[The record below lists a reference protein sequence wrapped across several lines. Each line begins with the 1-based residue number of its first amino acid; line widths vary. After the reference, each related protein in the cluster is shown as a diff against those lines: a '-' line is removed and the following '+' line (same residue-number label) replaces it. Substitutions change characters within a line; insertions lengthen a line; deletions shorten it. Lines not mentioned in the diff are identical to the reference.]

1 MSDMRL
7 AGCRVEPLG
16 SYLKALGVLRLIAE
30 QADASAAAWWS
41 GDEFWL
47 RTTLSEN
54 ELVDFFVNRYS
65 PTPLLAPWNKGSGF
79 GQEDATKSKTAVA
92 AVSCIETSNL
102 DRLAEYRRAIAVVQA
117 VRLKR
122 GWYELDK
129 DVQVAVC
136 RNELP
141 DDCLRWLDATV
152 VLTANGRAFPPLL
165 GTGGNDGRFDFASN
179 FMQRIAELFGL
190 ADRPRGAA
198 QPEELLRAAL
208 LAAGAVR
215 LDRAAIGQF
224 DPAGAGGP
232 GSSPLGSAESLS
244 NPWDFVLLLE
254 GALVFASAAARRL
267 SGQEAASVPFIV
279 PSSAAGFAS
288 AAQAESTRGEL
299 WAPLWERPA
308 RFAEIDRLIS
318 EGRAE
323 YNGRQ
328 ATSGLDLARSLAT
341 LGVDRGISGFVR
353 HGFMERNGLAT
364 FAVPLG
370 RVEVKAQPGA
380 AVLGQLDAWALQFR
394 YLKNAPDT
402 VGALLRQL
410 DDAQFAVTA
419 GGGPVALQRVLSC
432 AAELDALSARSRAVR
447 EKVNRPLA
455 GRLSARD
462 WLPQLNDGSVEFELA
477 VSLASLRSGAS
488 GTSWTRELI
497 GPRAGGLDRPPLVA
511 GFGRRPIVAVL
522 ADCLARLAIDRQP
535 ADAIDPHWL
544 AGASPIAAR
553 LLSVEAFLAGDVD
566 DRRVGALLAAMCL
579 LDWRYAPRLEWNGAE
594 RHRPVH
600 PALALIAPFF
610 HSGGRRHVSDGEPA
624 QALLIAER
632 SWPRLMMAGLQ
643 DRVLEQAIRRLRIS
657 GHWPLVG
664 SAADSLKRLAG
675 QVDPVRLAAACL
687 IPISNG
693 AAKALLDRCAT
704 SQPSMS
710 TTQQPAQEAQ

>member
-1 MSDMRL
+1 MSDMQL
-7 AGCRVEPLG
+7 VGCRVEPLG
-16 SYLKALGVLRLIAE
+16 SYLKALGVLRLVAE
-30 QADASAAAWWS
+30 QADASAAGWWS

-47 RTTLSEN
+47 RTALSEN

-79 GQEDATKSKTAVA
+79 GEEDASKSKTAVA
-92 AVSCIETSNL
+92 AVSCIETSSL
-102 DRLAEYRRAIAVVQA
+102 DRLAEYRGAIAAVQA
-117 VRLKR
+117 VRRKS
-122 GWYELDK
+122 GWYKLDK
-129 DVQVAVC
+129 EVQVAVC

-190 ADRPRGAA
+190 TDRARGAA

-208 LAAGAVR
+208 LSPGPVR
-215 LDRAAIGQF
+215 LDLAKIGQF

-232 GSSPLGSAESLS
+232 RSSPLGSAESLS

-279 PSSAAGFAS
+279 SSSGAGFAS
-288 AAQAESTRGEL
+288 AAGAESTRGEL

-370 RVEVKAQPGA
+370 RVQVKAQVGA
-380 AVLGQLDAWALQFR
+380 AVLGQLDAWAAQFR
-394 YLKNAPDT
+394 YLKNAPDA

-410 DDAQFAVTA
+410 DDAQFAVTQ
-419 GGGPVALQRVLSC
+419 GGGPVALQSVLSC
-432 AAELDALSARSRAVR
+432 AAELDALSTRSRAVR
-447 EKVNRPLA
+447 EKINRPLA

-462 WLPQLNDGSVEFELA
+462 WVPQLADESVEFELA
-477 VSLASLRSGAS
+477 ASLASLRSGAS
-488 GTSWTRELI
+488 GSSWIRDLT
-497 GPRAGGLDRPPLVA
+497 GPRADRSDRPPLVA

-535 ADAIDPHWL
+535 TDAEEHWL
-544 AGASPIAAR
+544 SGARPIAAT
-553 LLSVEAFLAGDVD
+553 LLTVEAFLAGDVD
-566 DRRVGALLAAMCL
+566 DRRISALLAGMCL
-579 LDWRYAPRLEWNGAE
+579 LDWRAAPRLERDRAE
-594 RHRPVH
+594 RHAPVN
-600 PALALIAPFF
+600 PAFAVVAPFF
-610 HSGGRRHVSDGEPA
+610 HPLVGGDGGDRQPVETP
-624 QALLIAER
+624 LIADR
-632 SWPRLMMAGLQ
+632 SWPRLMVAGLH
-643 DRVLEQAIRRLRIS
+643 DRVLEQAIRRLRI
-657 GHWPLVG
+657 GGYWPLVG
-664 SAADSLKRLAG
+664 SADRLTL
-675 QVDPVRLAAACL
+675 QVDPIRLAAACL

-693 AAKALLDRCAT
+693 AAKSLRERCAT
-704 SQPSMS
+704 SQPSTS
-710 TTQQPAQEAQ
+710 TTQQTAQEA

>member
-1 MSDMRL
+1 MSEMHL
-7 AGCRVEPLG
+7 VGCRVEPLG
-16 SYLKALGVLRLIAE
+16 SYLKALGVLRLVAE
-30 QADASAAAWWS
+30 QADASAAGWWS

-79 GQEDATKSKTAVA
+79 GEEDATKSKTAVA
-92 AVSCIETSNL
+92 AVSCIETSSL
-102 DRLAEYRRAIAVVQA
+102 DRLVAYRGAIAAVQA
-117 VRLKR
+117 VRTR
-122 GWYELDK
+122 SGWYRLDK
-129 DVQVAVC
+129 EVQVAVC

-152 VLTANGRAFPPLL
+152 VLTAKGRAFPPLL

-190 ADRPRGAA
+190 VDRARGAA

-208 LAAGAVR
+208 LSPGAVR

-279 PSSAAGFAS
+279 ASSGAGFAS

-299 WAPLWERPA
+299 WAPLWQWPT

-323 YNGRQ
+323 YNGHQ

-341 LGVDRGISGFVR
+341 LGVDRGIIGFVR
-353 HGFMERNGLAT
+353 HGFLERNGLAT

-370 RVEVKAQPGA
+370 RVEVKRQAGA
-380 AVLGQLDAWALQFR
+380 VVLGQLDGWALQFR
-394 YLKNAPDT
+394 YLKNAPDA
-402 VGALLRQL
+402 VGALLRQF
-410 DDAQFAVTA
+410 DDAQFSVTA
-419 GGGPVALQRVLSC
+419 GGGPVALQRVLSF
-432 AAELDALSARSRAVR
+432 AAELDALGTRSRAVR
-447 EKVNRPLA
+447 DKVNRPLA
-455 GRLSARD
+455 GRLNAGD
-462 WLPQLNDGSVEFELA
+462 WLRQLDDGSVEFELA
-477 VSLASLRSGAS
+477 ASLASLRSSSS
-488 GTSWTRELI
+488 GTSWIRDLT
-497 GPRAGGLDRPPLVA
+497 GSRAANSDRPPLVV
-511 GFGRRPIVAVL
+511 GFGRRPLKAIL
-522 ADCLARLAIDRQP
+522 ADCLDRLAIDRQP
-535 ADAIDPHWL
+535 DDAVEPHWL
-544 AGASPIAAR
+544 SGARPIAAT

-566 DRRVGALLAAMCL
+566 DRRISALLAGLCL
-579 LDWRYAPRLEWNGAE
+579 LNWRYVPRLERDGAD
-594 RHRPVH
+594 RHTPVN

-610 HSGGRRHVSDGEPA
+610 HPVSRREVGEDESDE
-624 QALLIAER
+624 ALLIADR
-632 SWPRLMMAGLQ
+632 SWPRLLVAGLH

-657 GHWPLVG
+657 GYWPLMN
-664 SAADSLKRLAG
+664 SSDRLTN
-675 QVDPVRLAAACL
+675 QVDPIRLAAACL

-693 AAKALLDRCAT
+693 AAKSLRERCAT
-704 SQPSMS
+704 SQPSTS
-710 TTQQPAQEAQ
+710 TTQQTAQEA

>member
-1 MSDMRL
+1 MSDMHL
-7 AGCRVEPLG
+7 VGCRVEPLG
-16 SYLKALGVLRLIAE
+16 SYLKALGVLRLVAE
-30 QADASAAAWWS
+30 QADASAAGWWS

-79 GQEDATKSKTAVA
+79 GEEDATKSKTAVA
-92 AVSCIETSNL
+92 AVSCIETSVL
-102 DRLAEYRRAIAVVQA
+102 DRLVEYRVAIAAVQA
-117 VRLKR
+117 VRLR
-122 GWYELDK
+122 SGWYGLDK
-129 DVQVAVC
+129 EVQVAVC

-190 ADRPRGAA
+190 ADRARGAA
-198 QPEELLRAAL
+198 QPEELLRSAL
-208 LAAGAVR
+208 LSTGAVR

-232 GSSPLGSAESLS
+232 GSSPMGSAESLS

-279 PSSAAGFAS
+279 ASSGAGFAS
-288 AAQAESTRGEL
+288 AAPAESTRGEL

-410 DDAQFAVTA
+410 DDAQFAVTD
-419 GGGPVALQRVLSC
+419 GGGTVALQNVLSC
-432 AAELDALSARSRAVR
+432 AAELDALSTRSRSVR
-447 EKVNRPLA
+447 DKVNRPLA
-455 GRLSARD
+455 GRLTARD

-477 VSLASLRSGAS
+477 ASLASMRSSAS
-488 GTSWTRELI
+488 GTSWIRDLT
-497 GPRAGGLDRPPLVA
+497 GPRVDRSDRPPLVA

-522 ADCLARLAIDRQP
+522 ADCLARLAIDSQP
-535 ADAIDPHWL
+535 NDANEHWL
-544 AGASPIAAR
+544 SGARPIAAT

-566 DRRVGALLAAMCL
+566 DRRISALLAAMCL
-579 LDWRYAPRLEWNGAE
+579 LEWRYVPRLERDGAE
-594 RHRPVH
+594 RHAPVT

-610 HSGGRRHVSDGEPA
+610 HPVSHREASDGEPA
-624 QALLIAER
+624 QALLIADR
-632 SWPRLMMAGLQ
+632 SWPRLMMAGLH
-643 DRVLEQAIRRLRIS
+643 DRVLEQAIRRLRI
-657 GHWPLVG
+657 GGYWPLVG
-664 SAADSLKRLAG
+664 SVVRLAP

-693 AAKALLDRCAT
+693 AAKSLRERCAT
-704 SQPSMS
+704 AQPSAS
-710 TTQQPAQEAQ
+710 TTQQPAREAQ